1 MSGYESPVSE
11 KWTEG
16 IKDAVT
22 GPVEGPAENIRVEGP
37 FTKSDIIVA
46 AQFEFKRLGAGAFI
60 GEEFEEDRIERKM
73 RKGMEKRDQLFTVE
87 TDPDIMTVTAF
98 LYVPIPTSDV
108 EHISSILENLDPN
121 SVLVDKYR

>member
-1 MSGYESPVSE
+1 MSGYESPVSK

-73 RKGMEKRDQLFTVE
+73 KEGMEEKDRLVTVE
-87 TDPDIMTVTAF
+87 TNPNIMIVTAY
-98 LYVPIPTSDV
+98 LSVPIPASDV
-108 EHISSILENLDPN
+108 EHISSVLENLDPN
-121 SVLVDKYR
+121 SVLVDRY